1 MMGQAI
7 RRTVLVVED
16 EPELRHLAGAVIEEA
31 DLQVVEVE
39 TADAALAFLQDHADE
54 VVMVF
59 TDVTVPGKADGV
71 DLTLACA
78 ARWPHIRVLVTS
90 GRVRLPKD
98 GLPKT
103 ARFMPKPWRAL
114 DVLVAVDKA
123 ARGAGIPTT
132 AARHQ

>member
-1 MMGQAI
+1 MGQAI
-7 RRTVLVVED
+7 RRKVLLVEN
-16 EPELRHLAGAVIEEA
+16 EPELRHLAATVIEET
-31 DLQVVEVE
+31 DMEVVETE
-39 TADAALAFLQDHADE
+39 TADAALDFLRDHADE

-59 TDVTVPGKADGV
+59 TDVTVPGKADGI

-103 ARFMPKPWRAL
+103 ARFVPKPWRAL
-114 DVLVAVDKA
+114 EILMAVERA
-123 ARGAGIPTT
+123 ARGTGMT
-132 AARHQ
+132 AVSVQRQ